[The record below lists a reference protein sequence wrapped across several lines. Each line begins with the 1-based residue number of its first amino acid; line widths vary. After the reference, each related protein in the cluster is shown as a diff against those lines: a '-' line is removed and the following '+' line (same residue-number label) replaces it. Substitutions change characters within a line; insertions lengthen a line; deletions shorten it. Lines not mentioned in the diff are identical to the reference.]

1 MRYDK
6 GLLVITGASGFIG
19 ARLVAAALSE
29 GWNVTALLRDPS
41 RLAHLDCVKLRT
53 ESWSIGQEP
62 IGNNIL
68 SGADAIVHLA
78 AFVPPDHE
86 NSGYATECFRVNALG
101 TLALAR
107 QASEANVGRF
117 VFFSS
122 GQIYSVTEKVASER
136 ALVYPAHRATYYL
149 SSKLNAELFLQH
161 QSYTKG
167 LAVTILRVAA
177 VYGEGMPGT
186 GIIPVFIK
194 RISESCDIH
203 VLDGGTY
210 AVDFVHVDDVVSA
223 ALRVI
228 EKRIDGV
235 LNVGSGQART
245 SLEVAD
251 ILVKVMKAD
260 RSNIKVHDPEGTSY
274 PPGFPALDIEK
285 ARRAF
290 DYHPLTLEQGLTLWL
305 SH

>member
-1 MRYDK
+1 M
-6 GLLVITGASGFIG
+6 ITGASGFIG
-19 ARLVAAALSE
+19 ARLVAAALDA

-41 RLAHLDCVKLRT
+41 RLAHLDSGRLRT
-53 ESWSIGQEP
+53 ENWTIGQDP
-62 IGNNIL
+62 VGNNLL
-68 SGADAIVHLA
+68 SGADAIIHLA

-101 TLALAR
+101 TLELAR

-117 VFFSS
+117 VLFSS
-122 GQIYSVTEKVASER
+122 GQIYSATKKAASER
-136 ALVYPAHRATYYL
+136 ALVYPIHRATYYL

-161 QSYTKG
+161 QSFTKG
-167 LAVTILRVAA
+167 LAVTILRVAS

-203 VLDGGTY
+203 VLDGGAY
-210 AVDFVHVDDVVSA
+210 AVDFVYVGDVVGA

-228 EKRIDGV
+228 EKRTDGV
-235 LNVGSGQART
+235 VNIGSGQART
-245 SLEVAD
+245 SLEVANV
-251 ILVKVMKAD
+251 LVNVMKAD
-260 RSNIKVHDPEGTSY
+260 RNCIKVHEPDGTSRSL
-274 PPGFPALDIEK
+274 GFPALDIQK
-285 ARRAF
+285 ARKAF
-290 DYHPLTLEQGLTLWL
+290 DYSPLTLEQGLTLWL

>member
-1 MRYDK
+1 MPYNK
-6 GLLVITGASGFIG
+6 GRLVITGASGFIG

-41 RLAHLDCVKLRT
+41 RLAHLDCARLRA
-53 ESWSIGQEP
+53 ESWTIGQDP
-62 IGNNIL
+62 VGNDLL
-68 SGADAIVHLA
+68 SGADAIFHLA

-101 TLALAR
+101 TLELAR

-117 VFFSS
+117 VLFSS
-122 GQIYSVTEKVASER
+122 GQIYSATKKIASER

-167 LAVTILRVAA
+167 LAVTILRVAS

-210 AVDFVHVDDVVSA
+210 AVDFVHVDDVVGA

-228 EKRIDGV
+228 EKQTDGV
-235 LNVGSGQART
+235 VNVGSGQATT
-245 SLEVAD
+245 SLEVAN

-260 RSNIKVHDPEGTSY
+260 RNCIKVHEPASTSHSA
-274 PPGFPALDIEK
+274 GFPALDIQK

-290 DYHPLTLEQGLTLWL
+290 NYSPLTLEQGLTLWL